1 MIDCSRMKSVRVD
14 RANRVAVADPGVTLG
29 EFDRSTTSEN
39 FVTTMGMV
47 SKTGIAGLTL
57 GGGLGWLMG
66 RFGLACDNLIAAEV
80 VTADGRV
87 VRASEKENED
97 LLWGLRGGGGNFGIV
112 TRFEYRL
119 HPLEPTTGGLL
130 LYPLE
135 RGADVLRHF
144 RDITR
149 SYPDELS
156 VVQGLLNAPD
166 GSPVAALGVNYCGE
180 VAAAETALRPVRAC
194 GTPVADTVATSPYTQ
209 LQSMMDEAYPSGLY
223 YYWKSGMMDTL
234 NDAAIP
240 ILLHYFRTR
249 PSPLTQMFFEHIHGA
264 AARVPQQATAFA
276 HRRELF
282 NFTVLAFWKDAAES
296 DANLAWLQSFWKDF
310 QPHLGRGAYVNYLSQ
325 EGPERV
331 RDAYGPNYQRLVALK
346 RKYDPTNFFRYNQN
360 ISPV

>member
-1 MIDCSRMKSVRVD
+1 
-14 RANRVAVADPGVTLG
+14 
-29 EFDRSTTSEN
+29 
-39 FVTTMGMV
+39 MV

-87 VRASEKENED
+87 VRTSEKENED

-130 LYPLE
+130 LYPVE

-149 SYPDELS
+149 SYPDQLS

-166 GSPVAALGVNYCGE
+166 GSPVAALAVNYCGA

-194 GTPVADTVATSPYTQ
+194 GTPVADTVATTPYTQ
-209 LQSMMDEAYPSGLY
+209 LQSMMDDAYPSGLY
-223 YYWKSGMMDTL
+223 YYWKSSMMDTL
-234 NDAAIP
+234 SDAAIP

-282 NFTVLAFWKDAAES
+282 NFSVLAFWKDAAES
-296 DANLAWLQSFWKDF
+296 DANLAWLQSFWNDL
-310 QPHLGRGAYVNYLSQ
+310 QPHLGSGAYVNYLSQ

-331 RDAYGPNYQRLVALK
+331 RAAYGPNYERLVALK

-360 ISPV
+360 IPPV